1 MNQMFQMQ
9 FRFGRLSAR
18 FVGAMVVLQLASFA
32 AHAQQ
37 VLFQGPA
44 GRVSAMDVQ
53 ADAATRIS
61 DAARATVL
69 SRPDNVGQLASNLYV
84 QRAMAAQALQKGLDA
99 SPQAKAELALAREKA
114 LTDLYWADF
123 DQHHQPDEAALQAY
137 ARATYDAADPKVLA
151 APDRTRVR
159 HILIKDKSAAGRAK
173 AEALLEKLKAGASFE
188 ALARENSDD
197 ADTAGKGGD
206 LGFIV
211 ADGVVPEFAQAMQ
224 ALSKP
229 GDLSGVVQSP
239 YGYHIIELVEH
250 RKEGKRPF
258 DEMREQ
264 LLMQARTAL
273 LKEARAREVQRLL
286 EGGQPEESAI
296 EAFAKRYR
304 PDAAAPKR

>member
-1 MNQMFQMQ
+1 MQ
-9 FRFGRLSAR
+9 FCSGRLGAR
-18 FVGAMVVLQLASFA
+18 LVGLLVALPLASLA
-32 AHAQQ
+32 VHAQQ

-44 GRVSAMDVQ
+44 GQVSAMDVQ

-69 SRPDNVGQLASNLYV
+69 ARPDNVGQLASNLYV
-84 QRAMAAQALQKGLDA
+84 QRAMAAQARQKGLDVG
-99 SPQAKAELALAREKA
+99 PQAQAELALAREKA
-114 LTDLYWADF
+114 LADLYWADF

-159 HILIKDKSAAGRAK
+159 HILVKDKSAAGRAK
-173 AEALLEKLKAGASFE
+173 AEALLAQLKAGASFE
-188 ALARENSDD
+188 TLAREHSDD
-197 ADTAGKGGD
+197 AESAGKGGD

-229 GDLSGVVQSP
+229 GDLSGIVQTP
-239 YGYHIIELVEH
+239 YGYHIIELVQRREA
-250 RKEGKRPF
+250 GKRPF

-273 LKEARAREVQRLL
+273 LKEARTREVQRLL
-286 EGGQPEESAI
+286 EGAKPDEPAI
-296 EAFAKRYR
+296 DAFAKRYQ
-304 PDAAAPKR
+304 PDAVEPKR

>member
-1 MNQMFQMQ
+1 MQ
-9 FRFGRLSAR
+9 FCSGRLGAR
-18 FVGAMVVLQLASFA
+18 LVGLLVALPLASLA
-32 AHAQQ
+32 VHAQQ

-44 GRVSAMDVQ
+44 GQVSAMDVQ

-69 SRPDNVGQLASNLYV
+69 ARPDNVGQLASNLYV
-84 QRAMAAQALQKGLDA
+84 QRAMAAQARQKGLDVG
-99 SPQAKAELALAREKA
+99 PQAQAELALAREKA
-114 LTDLYWADF
+114 LADLYWADF

-173 AEALLEKLKAGASFE
+173 AEALLAQLKAGASFE
-188 ALARENSDD
+188 TLAREHSDD
-197 ADTAGKGGD
+197 AESAGKGGD

-229 GDLSGVVQSP
+229 GDLSGIVQTP
-239 YGYHIIELVEH
+239 YGYHIIELVQRREA
-250 RKEGKRPF
+250 GKRPF

-273 LKEARAREVQRLL
+273 LKEARTREVQRLL
-286 EGGQPEESAI
+286 EGAKPDEPAI
-296 EAFAKRYR
+296 DAFAKRYQ
-304 PDAAAPKR
+304 PDAVEPKR